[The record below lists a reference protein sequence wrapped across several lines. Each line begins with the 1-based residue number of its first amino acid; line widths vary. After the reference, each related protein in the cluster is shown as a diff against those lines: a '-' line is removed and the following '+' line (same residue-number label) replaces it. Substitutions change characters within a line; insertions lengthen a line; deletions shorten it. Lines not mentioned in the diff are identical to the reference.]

1 MVESTFEIDD
11 EDIDEL
17 GKLPD
22 TFLDMR
28 GWHKGIVFIN
38 GFNIGRY
45 FRVGPQ
51 QTLYVPGPLLR
62 KGKNTVCIF
71 LLERD
76 SNKFKFMH
84 ILLLNG
90 FKIRIHHWNTHYR

>member
-1 MVESTFEIDD
+1 MVESYFEID
-11 EDIDEL
+11 ENIDEM

-22 TFLDMR
+22 TFLDMS
-28 GWHKGIVFIN
+28 GWHKGIVFVN

-62 KGKNTVCIF
+62 VGLNTVQK
-71 LLERD
+71 LLR
-76 SNKFKFMH
+76 K
-84 ILLLNG
+84 
-90 FKIRIHHWNTHYR
+90 